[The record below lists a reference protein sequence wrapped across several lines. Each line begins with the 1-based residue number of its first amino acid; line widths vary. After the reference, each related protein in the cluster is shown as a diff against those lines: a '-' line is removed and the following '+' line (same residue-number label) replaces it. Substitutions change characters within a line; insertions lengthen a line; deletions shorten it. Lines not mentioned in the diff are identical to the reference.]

1 MIITQCSRV
10 VLSLRMQAACEI
22 NMVVQS
28 PGERLA
34 FSQLNAPNCTD
45 ESAITF
51 GLILEYWIM
60 MNAIDTVTNLD
71 GLS

>member
-1 MIITQCSRV
+1 MTRV
-10 VLSLRMQAACEI
+10 FPAKF
-22 NMVVQS
+22 
-28 PGERLA
+28 PW
-34 FSQLNAPNCTD
+34 CTD

-51 GLILEYWIM
+51 GLILEYWIV

>member
-1 MIITQCSRV
+1 MIRV
-10 VLSLRMQAACEI
+10 
-22 NMVVQS
+22 
-28 PGERLA
+28 
-34 FSQLNAPNCTD
+34 SQLNAPSCTD

-71 GLS
+71 GLSRRRLGKISHCQNPVS

>member
-1 MIITQCSRV
+1 MIRV
-10 VLSLRMQAACEI
+10 
-22 NMVVQS
+22 
-28 PGERLA
+28 
-34 FSQLNAPNCTD
+34 SQLNAPSCMD
-45 ESAITF
+45 ESTITF

>member
-1 MIITQCSRV
+1 MARV
-10 VLSLRMQAACEI
+10 
-22 NMVVQS
+22 
-28 PGERLA
+28 
-34 FSQLNAPNCTD
+34 FQLNAPSCTD

-51 GLILEYWIM
+51 RLILKYWIM